1 MIVNRRLFLLLI
13 AYFYCWCTCG
23 VYSFTQN
30 NNSPKL
36 LLGDE
41 VFGNS
46 YLLRKSQDEFS
57 KFPPLVVCVG
67 MAQSVET
74 WRFHLDALSRSRDVL
89 LHQAAGLGMD
99 FLFQNDTDV
108 SLPSQADRLCA
119 AISTAFAP
127 AITSSTTPI
136 VVDLAGFSLGG
147 RIAMAAACRRAQPR
161 NLIINKLHLTGV
173 SLQRSDY
180 GHVQL
185 RAWKDH
191 LQHDD
196 MRAFAWSAITASYS
210 AAFLRSR
217 MESKLPAWIQGVTDS
232 HSAAGLLALM
242 EQAHDNDDDDEY
254 SVHSMAERIDDDDVK
269 GRLLVGEYDLMAPVE
284 HVQALAEKLD
294 WPMRTVPETGHAVPM
309 ENPRAWRDDLLD
321 FLNNDD

>member
-1 MIVNRRLFLLLI
+1 MSRRPWILIIAVHIICYSACCRGGVNCLSR
-13 AYFYCWCTCG
+13 
-23 VYSFTQN
+23 N
-30 NNSPKL
+30 NKPR
-36 LLGDE
+36 LGDE

-119 AISTAFAP
+119 AISTTFAP
-127 AITSSTTPI
+127 ATTTPL

-242 EQAHDNDDDDEY
+242 EQAHHDDDGEY
-254 SVHSMAERIDDDDVK
+254 SVRSMAERTDDDDVK

-321 FLNNDD
+321 FLYS